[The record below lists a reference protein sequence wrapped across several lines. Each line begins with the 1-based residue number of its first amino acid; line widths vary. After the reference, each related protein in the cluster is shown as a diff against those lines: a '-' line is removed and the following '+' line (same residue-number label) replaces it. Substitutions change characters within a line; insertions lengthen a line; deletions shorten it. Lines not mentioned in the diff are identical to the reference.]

1 MTREFLVLD
10 DADAVARQT
19 ADRVIA
25 LGQQAIERQGTF
37 HFALTGGSTPLMVCP
52 LLVVPPLVRE
62 LDWSKVEFYFGDERA
77 VPATHPDSNYNTARM
92 AMLDYLPRVRP
103 GQVHRMLGEAAD
115 LDAAC
120 HAYEALLRRVL
131 PSSQDGLPMFDLVW
145 LGIGTDGHMASLFPD
160 TAALHER
167 DRLAVPNWVPKMNTW
182 RLTLTFPIINAAREV
197 NFVATGAD
205 KAAAVTSVR
214 AGRHEVPAAE
224 VDAERTLWIVDR
236 DAAGEPVTGT
246 AAPGRPQD
254 SESSTA
260 EQAASG

>member
-1 MTREFLVLD
+1 
-10 DADAVARQT
+10 
-19 ADRVIA
+19 
-25 LGQQAIERQGTF
+25 
-37 HFALTGGSTPLMVCP
+37 
-52 LLVVPPLVRE
+52 
-62 LDWSKVEFYFGDERA
+62 
-77 VPATHPDSNYNTARM
+77 
-92 AMLDYLPRVRP
+92 
-103 GQVHRMLGEAAD
+103 MLGEAAD

-167 DRLAVPNWVPKMNTW
+167 DRLAVPNWVPKMSTW

-205 KAAAVTSVR
+205 KAEAVTSVR

-224 VDAERTLWIVDR
+224 VDAERTVWIVDR
-236 DAAGEPVTGT
+236 EAAGET
-246 AAPGRPQD
+246 AAGSAALERPD
-254 SESSTA
+254 SESSAA